1 MTSEKIDAETS
12 RRLISRLPHRYPFL
26 LVDRIV
32 EYEPGKRIVGV
43 KGVTHNEPF
52 FVGHFPDF
60 PIMPGVLIMEAMNQ
74 TGGVLAMDSMNDKGE
89 FLPILTRIE
98 KARFRKPVLPGNQL
112 VMKIEVTRH
121 RHPVW
126 WFQGKG
132 YVDGELVA
140 EGTVQATM
148 GKRPA

>member
-1 MTSEKIDAETS
+1 METM
-12 RRLISRLPHRYPFL
+12 L
-26 LVDRIV
+26 
-32 EYEPGKRIVGV
+32 
-43 KGVTHNEPF
+43 
-52 FVGHFPDF
+52 
-60 PIMPGVLIMEAMNQ
+60 Q

-89 FLPILTRIE
+89 FLPIFTRIE

-121 RHPVW
+121 RHPIW

-132 YVDGELVA
+132 YVDAELVA

-148 GKRPA
+148 GNRPA